1 MHYHQA
7 LNLKKSAHR
16 SFFCVIIKNN
26 SHGGNKLARS
36 NYNFNKHQKEIL
48 TNSSAASPLQTKL
61 SGFNDYQEFLNFSES
76 LFQLKPKEYHGL
88 FNVLLKLQSI
98 GQDAVQTMLLWNSNT
113 DKHDCYELIRFM
125 IQFDSTDMEDILN

>member
-1 MHYHQA
+1 MIEKQ
-7 LNLKKSAHR
+7 
-16 SFFCVIIKNN
+16 
-26 SHGGNKLARS
+26 
-36 NYNFNKHQKEIL
+36 EIL
-48 TNSSAASPLQTKL
+48 KNSSVTLPVQTKL
-61 SGFNDYQEFLNFSES
+61 SGFNDYQEFLNFSEP

-125 IQFDSTDMEDILN
+125 IQFDSMDMEDILN